1 MAPPAAASAAGP
13 PGAEG
18 SGGTGVDARLATTI
32 AGLNLGYSFKTSV
45 NLAGKLATQASGRWI
60 GGASEFTVSA
70 NGTSITY
77 RSLPPNS
84 WVLQTGQGWV
94 EVDGT
99 IPGGSPLDALA
110 TPVQVS
116 LVVGNGPG
124 LDFRAMYP
132 AARLGLAGNGTVAVD
147 IVLASDGSITATYTD
162 PAGSAT
168 STTILTPDP
177 AQVPI
182 VAPSPS

>member
-1 MAPPAAASAAGP
+1 MATA
-13 PGAEG
+13 
-18 SGGTGVDARLATTI
+18 I
-32 AGLNLGYSFKTSV
+32 AGLNLGYSFKSSV
-45 NLAGKLATQASGRWI
+45 SLGGKVATQASGRWI
-60 GGASEFTVSA
+60 AGGSEFTIST

-84 WVLQTGQGWV
+84 WVLQAGQGWV

-132 AARLGLAGNGTVAVD
+132 AARLGLAGDGTVPVD

-162 PAGSAT
+162 PAGSAN
-168 STTILTPDP
+168 STTILRPDP
-177 AQVPI
+177 AQLPI
-182 VAPSPS
+182 AAPSPS